1 MYYGQSFEQ
10 IGAHSCFYNDRMFAV
25 RLAALT
31 ALVVWVGGLFALW
44 LLVAPMAPADE
55 LPDILRRFH
64 VLSYVCGGTLM
75 ASLLA
80 MKLVGPP
87 PRGFIPR
94 LAIAATMSAVTIY
107 SGLRTAR
114 ELSVLMLT
122 TDLVLGVVLLL
133 WYVPEQ

>member
-1 MYYGQSFEQ
+1 
-10 IGAHSCFYNDRMFAV
+10 MFAV

-31 ALVVWVGGLFALW
+31 ALVVWLGGLFALW
-44 LLVAPMAPADE
+44 LLVAPIAPADE
-55 LPDILRRFH
+55 FPEILRRFH
-64 VLSYVCGGTLM
+64 RLAYACGGTLI
-75 ASLLA
+75 ASLVV

-94 LAIAATMSAVTIY
+94 LVIAATMSAVTVY
-107 SGLRTAR
+107 SGLRMVR

-133 WYVPEQ
+133 WYVREP

>member
-1 MYYGQSFEQ
+1 
-10 IGAHSCFYNDRMFAV
+10 MFAV

-44 LLVAPMAPADE
+44 LLVAPTAPPDA
-55 LPDILRRFH
+55 LPEILRRFH
-64 VLSYVCGGTLM
+64 LLAYACGGTLM

-94 LAIAATMSAVTIY
+94 LAIAATMSAVTVY
-107 SGLRTAR
+107 SGLRTVR
-114 ELSVLMLT
+114 ELSAVMLT
-122 TDLVLGVVLLL
+122 TDLVLGLVLLL
-133 WYVPEQ
+133 WYVREQ